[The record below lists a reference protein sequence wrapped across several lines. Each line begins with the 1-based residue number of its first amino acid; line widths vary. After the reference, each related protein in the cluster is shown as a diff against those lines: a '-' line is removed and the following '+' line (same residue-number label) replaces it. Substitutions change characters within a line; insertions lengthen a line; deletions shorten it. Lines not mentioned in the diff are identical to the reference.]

1 VFGKEIRFLSSSV
14 VYARLN
20 AHAHIKEITKMKN
33 KIMSASSW
41 LASLLFLAFFCLPA
55 SVVLGDE
62 YDHKVK

>member
-1 VFGKEIRFLSSSV
+1 MGRDPFSYSSV

-33 KIMSASSW
+33 KITASSW

>member
-1 VFGKEIRFLSSSV
+1 M
-14 VYARLN
+14 YARLN

-33 KIMSASSW
+33 KTMSASW
-41 LASLLFLAFFCLPA
+41 LASLFLVFFCLPA